1 MVNHSLPFRHKS
13 SLWSDLELKPFQKTS
28 WNGGII
34 YLDRDGVINRGS
46 ENYINS
52 PEELELLPN
61 VAESLSRLRNAGFRL
76 CLVTNQS
83 PINRGL
89 WGHKVLEEI
98 HEKLI
103 KELIG
108 RDKNAHI
115 DLILYSPY
123 APFEDSISR
132 KPNPGML
139 MAGNIILNSAEKNL
153 EVDVEIKELSKSIL
167 FAENKL
173 SSMVGDRFVDYQAGK
188 SHGVRTYLVNP
199 DIGLSEVID
208 RILDKNDKGD
218 ALD

>member
-1 MVNHSLPFRHKS
+1 MIESLLPYRHKS
-13 SLWSDLELKPFQKTS
+13 NLWDDLELIPFS
-28 WNGGII
+28 NNNWNGAII

-52 PEELELLPN
+52 PEELELLPQ
-61 VAESLSRLRNAGFRL
+61 VAESLSKLRNAGFRL

-89 WGHKVLEEI
+89 WTHKVLEEI

-103 KELIG
+103 IDLMKI
-108 RDKNAHI
+108 DNNAFL

-123 APFEDSISR
+123 APSENSISR
-132 KPNPGML
+132 KPSPGML
-139 MAGNIILNSAEKNL
+139 MAGNVLINTAESNITL
-153 EVDVEIKELSKSIL
+153 STPINELSKSDL
-167 FAENKL
+167 FKEHHL

-199 DIGLSEVID
+199 EIGLTEVVD